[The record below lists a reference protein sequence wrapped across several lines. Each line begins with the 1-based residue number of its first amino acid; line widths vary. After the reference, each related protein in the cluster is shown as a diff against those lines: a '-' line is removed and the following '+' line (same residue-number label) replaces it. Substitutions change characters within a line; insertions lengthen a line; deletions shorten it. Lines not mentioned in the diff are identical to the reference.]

1 MAAPPPLL
9 ILTASRATGGELSP
23 RWSVGVSPNGGY
35 LSSILVSAM
44 RNEIAF
50 RDALTM
56 TSHFLSA
63 PLEGLPCDI

>member
-1 MAAPPPLL
+1 
-9 ILTASRATGGELSP
+9 
-23 RWSVGVSPNGGY
+23 VSPNGGY

-50 RDALTM
+50 RDTLTM